1 MRRNKR
7 KKRAVRLGGLVLL
20 IVVLAGFMML
30 FRYGR

>member
-20 IVVLAGFMML
+20 IVVLAGFMVTSC
-30 FRYGR
+30 